1 MAKEGKQRPAAVRVV
16 RQLTVRYFQDT
27 VSRSAAELAYYL
39 LFALFPTLIF
49 LNAALSLLHLS
60 EESLPANLGAVLP
73 PQVLEIISSY
83 LSYIQG
89 LDARVLL
96 YACLVLAVYAISR
109 AMVSLMRSVSRA
121 YRIPRQGFLNSII
134 AVVMAIA
141 MMAVTVLLLVLLM
154 VSDNLLLK
162 IDQVITVPPVLIQ
175 IWGFLRLTVAPLL
188 MFGFLAGF
196 YAVVSFGKY
205 TFLQALPGAGAAV
218 VSWFVLTTG
227 FSYYMN
233 NFSCYS
239 ILYGSLAAFMVLMLW
254 LHLTGTVFIMGGELN
269 HALAQ
274 AKRAARPADE
284 LIIIKE
290 EHPDGP

>member
-1 MAKEGKQRPAAVRVV
+1 MAKEDKQKPAAVRII
-16 RQLTVRYFQDT
+16 RQLAVRYFQDT

-134 AVVMAIA
+134 ALIMAVA

-154 VSDNLLLK
+154 VSENLLLQ
-162 IDQVITVPPVLIQ
+162 INQVVTVPPILIQ
-175 IWGFLRLTVAPLL
+175 IWGVLRLTVAPLL

-227 FSYYMN
+227 FSYYMS
-233 NFSCYS
+233 NFSRYS

-269 HALAQ
+269 HVLAQ
-274 AKRAARPADE
+274 AKRAAHPADE

-290 EHPDGP
+290 EHPNGP

>member
-121 YRIPRQGFLNSII
+121 YQIPRQGFLNSII
-134 AVVMAIA
+134 AVVMAVA

-154 VSDNLLLK
+154 VSENLLLQ
-162 IDQVITVPPVLIQ
+162 INQVITVPPVLIQ

-233 NFSCYS
+233 NFSRYS

-274 AKRAARPADE
+274 AKRAAHPADE

>member
-1 MAKEGKQRPAAVRVV
+1 MAKEDKQKPAAVRII
-16 RQLTVRYFQDT
+16 RQLAVRYFQDT

-134 AVVMAIA
+134 ALIMAVA

-154 VSDNLLLK
+154 VSENLLLQ
-162 IDQVITVPPVLIQ
+162 INQVVTVPPVLIQ
-175 IWGFLRLTVAPLL
+175 IWGVLRLTVAPLL
-188 MFGFLAGF
+188 MFGFRCGELRQIHLPAGP
-196 YAVVSFGKY
+196 ARCGSGSGELVRPDHRL
-205 TFLQALPGAGAAV
+205 FLLHEQFFPLFH
-218 VSWFVLTTG
+218 S
-227 FSYYMN
+227 
-233 NFSCYS
+233 
-239 ILYGSLAAFMVLMLW
+239 YGSLAAFMVLMLW

-274 AKRAARPADE
+274 AKRAAHPADE
-284 LIIIKE
+284 LIIKE
-290 EHPDGP
+290 EHPNGP

>member
-121 YRIPRQGFLNSII
+121 YQIPRQGFLNSII
-134 AVVMAIA
+134 AVVMAVA

-154 VSDNLLLK
+154 VSENLLLQ
-162 IDQVITVPPVLIQ
+162 INQVITVLLQ

-188 MFGFLAGF
+188 IFGFLAGF

-233 NFSCYS
+233 NFSRYS

-274 AKRAARPADE
+274 AKRAAHPADE

>member
-49 LNAALSLLHLS
+49 LNAALCLLHLS

-96 YACLVLAVYAISR
+96 YACLVLAVYALSR

-134 AVVMAIA
+134 AVVMAVA

-154 VSDNLLLK
+154 VSENLLLQ
-162 IDQVITVPPVLIQ
+162 INQVITVPPVLIQ

-233 NFSCYS
+233 NFSRYS

-274 AKRAARPADE
+274 AKRAAHPADE

>member
-1 MAKEGKQRPAAVRVV
+1 MAKEDKQKPAAVRII

-96 YACLVLAVYAISR
+96 YACLALAVYAISR
-109 AMVSLMRSVSRA
+109 SMVSLMRSVSRA

-134 AVVMAIA
+134 ALIMAVA

-154 VSDNLLLK
+154 VSENLLLQ
-162 IDQVITVPPVLIQ
+162 INQVVTVPPILIQ
-175 IWGFLRLTVAPLL
+175 IWGVLRLTVAPLL

-227 FSYYMN
+227 FSYYMS
-233 NFSCYS
+233 NFSRYS

-274 AKRAARPADE
+274 AKRAAHPADE
-284 LIIIKE
+284 LIIVKE
-290 EHPDGP
+290 EHPNGP

>member
-16 RQLTVRYFQDT
+16 RQLTVRYFQDM

-134 AVVMAIA
+134 AVVMAVA

-154 VSDNLLLK
+154 VSENLLLQ
-162 IDQVITVPPVLIQ
+162 INQVITVPPVLIR

-227 FSYYMN
+227 FSYYMS
-233 NFSCYS
+233 NFSRYS

-274 AKRAARPADE
+274 AKRSARPAEDE
-284 LIIIKE
+284 PIIKE
-290 EHPDGP
+290 EHPNGP